1 MLGFRSRNG
10 RTSIKAG
17 LALAAGALTLLAS
30 PAPVPAQHAPTMK
43 AAVAQAQAQAQ
54 AQAPRAVPAAV
65 TAPARP
71 RQMTLSDVV
80 VRRELPIN
88 QWLRPGEFA
97 WNDDGVPAG
106 PTTIVVNLRGRVLSA
121 YRDGIEVGRSSILYG
136 TDGKPT
142 PTGTFTIME
151 KKARHFS
158 NIYKGAPMPH
168 MMRLTNDGIAIHGS
182 PELADDV
189 ATHGCI
195 GLPPEFAELLF
206 GSARVGDKVLIWKGD
221 RVG

>member
-1 MLGFRSRNG
+1 MQLLSIRKG
-10 RTSIKAG
+10 RISIKTG
-17 LALAAGALTLLAS
+17 LVMAAAALAFLAS
-30 PAPVPAQHAPTMK
+30 PAPVPAQDAPAMK
-43 AAVAQAQAQAQ
+43 TAAVRTQ
-54 AQAPRAVPAAV
+54 PVAVPAASMA
-65 TAPARP
+65 APARP
-71 RQMTLSDVV
+71 LQLTLSDIV

-158 NIYKGAPMPH
+158 TIYKGAPMPH

-195 GLPPEFAELLF
+195 GLPPEFAALLF
-206 GSARVGDKVLIWKGD
+206 GSARVGDRVLIWKGD

>member
-1 MLGFRSRNG
+1 MPGLKSRNG
-10 RTSIKAG
+10 RTSIRAG
-17 LALAAGALTLLAS
+17 LAMAAGALMLLAS
-30 PAPVPAQHAPTMK
+30 PAPVPAQDAPAAK
-43 AAVAQAQAQAQ
+43 AVAVR
-54 AQAPRAVPAAV
+54 APAARAVPAAV
-65 TAPARP
+65 VAVPARP
-71 RQMTLSDVV
+71 RQMTLADVV
-80 VRRELPIN
+80 VRREMPIDR
-88 QWLRPGEFA
+88 WLQPGEFA

-106 PTTIVVNLRGRVLSA
+106 PTLIVVNLRGRVLSA

-158 NIYKGAPMPH
+158 TTYNGAPMPH
-168 MMRLTNDGIAIHGS
+168 MMRLTNDGVAIHGS
-182 PELADDV
+182 PELANDL

-195 GLPPEFAELLF
+195 GLPREFAALLF
-206 GSARVGDKVLIWKGD
+206 GSARVGDRVLIWKGD

>member
-1 MLGFRSRNG
+1 MQLLSIRKG
-10 RTSIKAG
+10 RISIKTG
-17 LALAAGALTLLAS
+17 LVMAAAALAFLAS
-30 PAPVPAQHAPTMK
+30 PAPVPAQDAPAMK
-43 AAVAQAQAQAQ
+43 TAAVRTQ
-54 AQAPRAVPAAV
+54 PVAVPAASMA
-65 TAPARP
+65 APARP
-71 RQMTLSDVV
+71 LQLTLSDIV

-158 NIYKGAPMPH
+158 TIYKGAPMPH

-195 GLPPEFAELLF
+195 GLPREFAALLF
-206 GSARVGDKVLIWKGD
+206 GSARVGDRVLIWKGD

>member
-1 MLGFRSRNG
+1 MLGLMKG
-10 RTSIKAG
+10 RTSIKAVV
-17 LALAAGALTLLAS
+17 ALGAGALTLLAS
-30 PAPVPAQHAPTMK
+30 PAPVPAQHAP
-43 AAVAQAQAQAQ
+43 AAKVVAAS
-54 AQAPRAVPAAV
+54 APARAVPAASASAS
-65 TAPARP
+65 APAARP
-71 RQMTLSDVV
+71 RQMTLADIA
-80 VRRELPIN
+80 VRRELPIT

-121 YRDGIEVGRSSILYG
+121 YRDGVEIGRSSILYG

-158 NIYKGAPMPH
+158 TIYKGAPMPH
-168 MMRLTNDGIAIHGS
+168 MMRLTSDGIAIHGA
-182 PELADDV
+182 PEMADDV

-195 GLPPEFAELLF
+195 GLPGEFAALLF
-206 GSARVGDKVLIWKGD
+206 GSARVGDTVLIWKGD

>member
-1 MLGFRSRNG
+1 MQLLSIRKG

-17 LALAAGALTLLAS
+17 VALAAGALMLLAS
-30 PAPVPAQHAPTMK
+30 PAPVPAQDAQAVRVSAAFPPRTRAAPT
-43 AAVAQAQAQAQ
+43 
-54 AQAPRAVPAAV
+54 V
-65 TAPARP
+65 TAPVAAPQRAL
-71 RQMTLSDVV
+71 TLADVV

-88 QWLRPGEFA
+88 QWLQPGEFA

-106 PTTIVVNLRGRVLSA
+106 PTIIVVNLRGRVLSA
-121 YRDGIEVGRSSILYG
+121 YRDGVEVGRSSILYG

-142 PTGTFTIME
+142 PTGTFTILE

-158 NIYKGAPMPH
+158 TIYKGAPMPH
-168 MMRLTNDGIAIHGS
+168 MMRLTNDGIALHGS

-195 GLPPEFAELLF
+195 GLPREFAALLF
-206 GSARVGDKVLIWKGD
+206 GSARVGDRVLIWKGD

>member
-1 MLGFRSRNG
+1 MLGLMNG
-10 RTSIKAG
+10 RISIKAG
-17 LALAAGALTLLAS
+17 LALAACALTLLAS
-30 PAPVPAQHAPTMK
+30 PAPVPAQDSPA
-43 AAVAQAQAQAQ
+43 ARAVAVRT
-54 AQAPRAVPAAV
+54 PVRAVPAAA
-65 TAPARP
+65 APAAKP
-71 RQMTLSDVV
+71 RQMTLADVV
-80 VRRELPIN
+80 VRREMPI
-88 QWLRPGEFA
+88 QRWLEPGEFA

-121 YRDGIEVGRSSILYG
+121 YRDGVEIGRSSILYG

-158 NIYKGAPMPH
+158 TIYKGAPMPH

-182 PELADDV
+182 PELANDF

-195 GLPPEFAELLF
+195 GLPREFAALLF
-206 GSARVGDKVLIWKGD
+206 GSARVGDRVLIWKGD

>member
-1 MLGFRSRNG
+1 MRLLPIRKDGI
-10 RTSIKAG
+10 SIKAG
-17 LALAAGALTLLAS
+17 LVTASAALAFLAS
-30 PAPVPAQHAPTMK
+30 PAPVPAQDAPATK
-43 AAVAQAQAQAQ
+43 IAAVRTQ
-54 AQAPRAVPAAV
+54 PVTVPAASMA
-65 TAPARP
+65 APARP
-71 RQMTLSDVV
+71 RQLTLSDIV

-158 NIYKGAPMPH
+158 TIYKGAPMPH
-168 MMRLTNDGIAIHGS
+168 MMRLTSDGIAIHGS
-182 PELADDV
+182 PELADDI

-206 GSARVGDKVLIWKGD
+206 GSARVGDRVLIWKGD

>member
-1 MLGFRSRNG
+1 MLGFKGRNG

-17 LALAAGALTLLAS
+17 LAMAAGALMLLAS
-30 PAPVPAQHAPTMK
+30 PAPVPAQDRPAVT
-43 AAVAQAQAQAQ
+43 AVAAR
-54 AQAPRAVPAAV
+54 APASRAVPAAAMAATV
-65 TAPARP
+65 AARP
-71 RQMTLSDVV
+71 RQMTLADVV
-80 VRRELPIN
+80 VRREMPIDR
-88 QWLRPGEFA
+88 WLQPGEFA
-97 WNDDGVPAG
+97 WNDDGVPPG
-106 PTTIVVNLRGRVLSA
+106 PTLIVVNLRGRVLSA

-158 NIYKGAPMPH
+158 TTYKGAPMPH
-168 MMRLTNDGIAIHGS
+168 MMRLTNDGVAIHGS
-182 PELADDV
+182 PELANDI

-195 GLPPEFAELLF
+195 GLPREFAALLF
-206 GSARVGDKVLIWKGD
+206 GSARVGDRVLIWKGD

>member
-1 MLGFRSRNG
+1 MKLLSIRKGG
-10 RTSIKAG
+10 ISIKAG
-17 LALAAGALTLLAS
+17 IALAAGGLMLLAS
-30 PAPVPAQHAPTMK
+30 PAPVPAQDAPAAK
-43 AAVAQAQAQAQ
+43 AVAART
-54 AQAPRAVPAAV
+54 PVSRAVTAAAV

-71 RQMTLSDVV
+71 RQLTLSDIV
-80 VRRELPIN
+80 VRRELPIQ
-88 QWLRPGEFA
+88 QWLQPGEFA

-121 YRDGIEVGRSSILYG
+121 YRDGVEVGRSSILYG

-158 NIYKGAPMPH
+158 SIYKGAPMPH
-168 MMRLTNDGIAIHGS
+168 MMRLTNDGVAIHGS
-182 PELADDV
+182 PELANDI

-195 GLPPEFAELLF
+195 GLPREFAALLF
-206 GSARVGDKVLIWKGD
+206 GSARVGDRVLIWKGD